1 MLKDNPIG
9 GSLDYKHL
17 KDIHRFLFSEVF
29 TWAGKDRYDAN
40 IIAQFGKGST
50 YKPEIPLS

>member
-40 IIAQFGKGST
+40 II
-50 YKPEIPLS
+50 E